1 MRILICDHHVVFAE
15 SLAHLFESRGMRV
28 VAVTHRPGDALAAL
42 RGIDVDVC
50 LIDVRFGPETA
61 IGLLPEL
68 CAASPGT
75 RVVLLAAEVDHVLV
89 AAGRAAGV
97 HGIADKHQ
105 TVSEIIDIIDRVYAG
120 ECVIPAS
127 RPFAIP
133 APRRPVNDAQRLASF
148 LTPRERQVLGALVR
162 GDDTH
167 KLARSL
173 GIAAATAR
181 CHIQNVLT
189 KLGAHSRLEAAT
201 SAVRNG
207 MVSPETGAWLV
218 HVPADTTGTADLG
231 GKVTGLLERTW
242 DNDVTPVSG
251 PA

>member
-1 MRILICDHHVVFAE
+1 MRVLICDYHVVFAE

-28 VAVTHRPGDALAAL
+28 VAVTHQPDDTIAAV

-50 LIDVRFGPETA
+50 LLDVQFGPRTA
-61 IGLLPEL
+61 IGMLPEL

-105 TVSEIIDIIDRVYAG
+105 TVSEIIDIIDRVHRG
-120 ECVIPAS
+120 ESVIPAIL
-127 RPFAIP
+127 PLAVP
-133 APRRPVNDAQRLASF
+133 APHRPANDAQRLASF
-148 LTPRERQVLGALVR
+148 LTPRERQVLSALVR
-162 GDDTH
+162 GDDTN

-207 MVSPETGAWLV
+207 MVSPETGAWLA
-218 HVPADTTGTADLG
+218 HVPADSPPAPLSLINREPTA
-231 GKVTGLLERTW
+231 
-242 DNDVTPVSG
+242 PVG
-251 PA
+251 